1 MKIIDFEKKGNV
13 VRFYLGKDDL
23 EDWGGDD
30 WNDKPYEHNAG
41 LVDDKYIVGYRDIAF
56 PFDFVVVEP
65 QDGNWNG
72 NSDWCKDDM
81 KERKIPC
88 IVAMLDDG
96 DWDNDRFMHLMGN
109 DNATKFYFGDTMQP
123 TTIVKKEE
131 DATA

>member
-1 MKIIDFEKKGNV
+1 MCITSCAV
-13 VRFYLGKDDL
+13 VSKRF
-23 EDWGGDD
+23 
-30 WNDKPYEHNAG
+30 P
-41 LVDDKYIVGYRDIAF
+41 
-56 PFDFVVVEP
+56 
-65 QDGNWNG
+65 
-72 NSDWCKDDM
+72 NSPPG
-81 KERKIPC
+81 KIPC